1 MLSFMIQHEETTE
14 IYINELL
21 KVPSQN
27 PEQKFYWF
35 PTSEDPGDPTTYTP
49 NQQRIYNELLELK
62 ELEQLNPQDNE
73 KSRKTFVSNF
83 DWTDTQRSTQKNRNK
98 LKKSSLNSTTF
109 LPDIDS
115 TLAPIVNSR
124 LSLHQTMTDKHTVK
138 VYQHQSTLKM
148 TLR

>member
-27 PEQKFYWF
+27 PEQESYWF
-35 PTSEDPGDPTTYTP
+35 PTPEDPGDPTTYTP
-49 NQQRIYNELLELK
+49 IQQRIYNELLELK
-62 ELEQLNPQDNE
+62 ELENSTHKELKSPE
-73 KSRKTFVSNF
+73 KLSFRISTGP
-83 DWTDTQRSTQKNRNK
+83 TQRSTQKNRNK

-115 TLAPIVNSR
+115 TLAPIVNLR
-124 LSLHQTMTDKHTVK
+124 LSLHQTMTDQHTVK